1 MEKKTI
7 LSLVATIYL
16 ALVVSAHAGIMEE
29 SAVLERAY
37 VPALA
42 LTNQPEKPL
51 AAVEEAM
58 RRFTAEWNRFV
69 QNSTAND
76 QKKAALKEAI
86 AQSSASVKEAE
97 GLVTADKRK
106 DAHEAL
112 ETVRMVFWKARTDMG
127 ITYLPDMFTAFHGP
141 MEEFAG
147 VASKSGTDLS
157 TLKAP
162 LNNLSD
168 LWKNVENHPLDVQLF
183 RVSPER
189 AAKYKEQITKQREIL
204 VQLMGLIET
213 GNREALAKATGMM
226 KANFAQA
233 YFVFGDFSGLQ

>member
-1 MEKKTI
+1 MKKKTV
-7 LSLVATIYL
+7 LALAATIYL
-16 ALVVSAHAGIMEE
+16 ALVVSVHAGIMEE
-29 SAVLERAY
+29 SAVLERSY

-42 LTNQPEKPL
+42 LTNQPDKPL
-51 AAVEEAM
+51 VAVVEAM
-58 RRFTAEWNRFV
+58 RRFTAGWNRFV
-69 QNSTAND
+69 QNITAID
-76 QKKAALKEAI
+76 QKNPALKEAI

-97 GLVTADKRK
+97 GLVTAGKRK

-127 ITYLPDMFTAFHGP
+127 ITYLPDMFTAFHEP
-141 MEEFAG
+141 MEEFADI
-147 VASKSGTDLS
+147 ASKSGTDLS
-157 TLKAP
+157 TLKVP

-168 LWKNVENHPLDVQLF
+168 LWKNVENNPLDVQLF

-189 AAKYKEQITKQREIL
+189 AAKYREQITKQREIL

-213 GNREALAKATGMM
+213 GNREALAKVTGMM

-233 YFVFGDFSGLQ
+233 FFVFGDFSGLQ